1 MKLVG
6 KSIVIASF
14 SMSLFLTG
22 CSFDKETYG
31 LTNKEY
37 KLVDKYYD
45 ADRMVEDLEKFGY
58 SDEAIAGELNAALM
72 KVKREQGE

>member
-45 ADRMVEDLEKFGY
+45 ADKMVQDLEKLGY
-58 SDEAIAGELNAALM
+58 NDAAISAELNAALM
-72 KVKREQGE
+72 QVKRETGN